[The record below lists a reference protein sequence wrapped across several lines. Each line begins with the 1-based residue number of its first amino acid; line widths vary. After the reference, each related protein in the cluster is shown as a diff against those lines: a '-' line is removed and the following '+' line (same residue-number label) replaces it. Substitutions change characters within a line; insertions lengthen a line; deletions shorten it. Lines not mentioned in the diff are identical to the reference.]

1 MDDRLSVLV
10 VEDNADQAMLVGF
23 ALRRHTPPMDVTL
36 VSTAQ
41 ECLDALAVSS
51 YSAIL
56 LDHHLPGTTGLELLP
71 AIQALGPLTPPVVMV
86 TGQGDERI
94 AVDAIKAGAAE

>member
-1 MDDRLSVLV
+1 MDEPLRVLV
-10 VEDNADQAMLVGF
+10 VEDNADQALLVGF

-36 VSTAQ
+36 VATAR
-41 ECLDALAVSS
+41 ECLEALAASS

-71 AIQALGPLTPPVVMV
+71 AIQARGLAVPPVVMV

-94 AVDAIKAGAAE
+94 AV